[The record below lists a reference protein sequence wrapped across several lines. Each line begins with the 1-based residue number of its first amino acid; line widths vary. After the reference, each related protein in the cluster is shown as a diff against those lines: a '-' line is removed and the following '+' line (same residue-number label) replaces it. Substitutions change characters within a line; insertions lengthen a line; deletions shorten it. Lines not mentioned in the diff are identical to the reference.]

1 MIQDRVTALASIGYR
16 LSPHPNFPQDATNTP
31 NEQLRN
37 AKHPEH
43 LNDVKT
49 ALALLQERYGFGD
62 RYVLVGHSCGA
73 TLAFQTVMED
83 ENELNASSISFA
95 KPLAIAGVCG
105 IYHLRLLRDESP
117 ACDEFLKGAFGP
129 DESLW
134 DRLSPAAGLS
144 ASRLLA
150 GWRQGRLAALF
161 RASRDSLIP
170 VNQASQMQHV
180 LELWRD
186 DYRGPDA
193 VSRDLIVSACL
204 HADHDEVWEDG
215 KRLAHAI
222 VITITALLATTEPT
236 GPYQRPELKE

>member
-1 MIQDRVTALASIGYR
+1 MINLRVTAMASIGYR
-16 LSPHPNFPQDATNTP
+16 LSAHPDFPQDAASTP
-31 NEQLRN
+31 ETQLRN

-43 LNDVKT
+43 LNDVK
-49 ALALLQERYGFGD
+49 AAIALLQERYEFGD

-83 ENELNASSISFA
+83 ENEPNASSRAIV
-95 KPLAIAGVCG
+95 KPTAIAGVCG

-117 ACDEFLKGAFGP
+117 ACGGFLEEAFGP

-134 DRLSPAAGLS
+134 DRVSPAAGLS
-144 ASRLLA
+144 VSRLLA
-150 GWRQGRLAALF
+150 GWPQGRVATLF

-170 VNQASQMQHV
+170 VNQASQMQRV

-186 DYRGPDA
+186 DYRGPGA
-193 VSRDLIVSACL
+193 PSRDLIVSACL

-215 KRLAHAI
+215 KILSHA
-222 VITITALLATTEPT
+222 VMLTMEALLAMLEPT
-236 GPYQRPELKE
+236 GPFQRPKLED